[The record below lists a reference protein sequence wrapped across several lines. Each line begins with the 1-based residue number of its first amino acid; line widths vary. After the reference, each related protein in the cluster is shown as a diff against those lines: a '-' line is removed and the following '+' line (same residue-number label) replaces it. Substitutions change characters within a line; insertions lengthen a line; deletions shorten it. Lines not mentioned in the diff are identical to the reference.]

1 MQKLSPKTLDQV
13 VAQIVDVAHP
23 EKIILF
29 GSYAR
34 GDARDDSDFD
44 LLVIER
50 EVTARRE
57 ETVRIRRSLRPLR
70 VPADILVFSIDE
82 VKRYGDIMGT
92 VLYPVLREG
101 KAVYSE

>member
-1 MQKLSPKTLDQV
+1 MQKLSPETLDQV
-13 VAQIVDVAHP
+13 VAQIVNVAHP

-34 GDARDDSDFD
+34 GDASENSDFD

-57 ETVRIRRSLRPLR
+57 ETVRIRRFVKAGWSMVSDSDACR
-70 VPADILVFSIDE
+70 ISI
-82 VKRYGDIMGT
+82 
-92 VLYPVLREG
+92 
-101 KAVYSE
+101 